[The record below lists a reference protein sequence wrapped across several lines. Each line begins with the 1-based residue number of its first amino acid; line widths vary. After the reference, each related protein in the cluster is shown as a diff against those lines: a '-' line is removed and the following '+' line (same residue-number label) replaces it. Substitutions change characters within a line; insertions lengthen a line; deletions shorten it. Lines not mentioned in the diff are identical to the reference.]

1 MRLSLTSSF
10 VLLFL
15 FFSTHLIGQ
24 KTKNRPEKQEN
35 VQTRETAID
44 KEGAAKAE
52 KQAAYVSRSDHHKKL
67 QDKATQKRMK
77 KNLKRSQKHSV
88 GKEIPWYK
96 RIFRRKKAW

>member
-1 MRLSLTSSF
+1 MRFLLVVSF
-10 VLLFL
+10 NTMFLLF
-15 FFSTHLIGQ
+15 SQSLIGQ

-96 RIFRRKKAW
+96 RIFRRKKGW